1 MNTTASGFSTGSTIE
16 RPRPPDPQSGPPHRS
31 VAAIVASLHGR
42 AGKTLLARILADYF
56 ILSGR
61 RPALFDTDAAERML
75 HAAFPDDA
83 IVVDLTEVRDQMILF
98 DTLVARS
105 AASRVVDVSHHAA
118 RRFFK
123 VMQESRFAAEAR
135 ARRVEPVIFHIVDRN
150 ADSYEAAR
158 LLRERFD
165 DCALVLVENAFLGK
179 VKDRTRRSTG
189 YQAFEDHELRMTLP
203 LLDPEVLDIVEDMHL
218 SLSDLMREPLSRG
231 AGGGPLSFDERADL
245 RGWLGRIFRDIHRL
259 TRAVE
264 IRALSLAPA
273 DPVI

>member
-135 ARRVEPVIFHIVDRN
+135 ARQVEPVIFHIVDRN
-150 ADSYEAAR
+150 ADSYEAAL
-158 LLRERFD
+158 LLRERFE
-165 DCALVLVENAFLGK
+165 DCAVVLVENAFLGK

-189 YQAFEDHELRMTLP
+189 YQALEDHALRMTLP
-203 LLDPEVLDIVEDMHL
+203 CLDPEVLDIVEDMHL

-231 AGGGPLSFDERADL
+231 AGGGPLSFDERAEL
-245 RGWLGRIFRDIHRL
+245 RGWLGRIFRDIHRV

-264 IRALSLAPA
+264 TRALSLAP
-273 DPVI
+273 DGPLI

>member
-1 MNTTASGFSTGSTIE
+1 MNMTASGFSTGSTIE
-16 RPRPPDPQSGPPHRS
+16 RPRPPDRQIGPPHRS

-61 RPALFDTDAAERML
+61 RPALFDTDAAERTL
-75 HAAFPDDA
+75 HGAFPDDA

-135 ARRVEPVIFHIVDRN
+135 ARQVEPVIFHIVDRN

-179 VKDRTRRSTG
+179 AKDRTRSSGG
-189 YQAFEDHELRMTLP
+189 YRAFEDYELRMTLP
-203 LLDPEVLDIVEDMHL
+203 HLDPEVLDIVEDMRL

-231 AGGGPLSFDERADL
+231 ASGGPLSFDERADL

-264 IRALSLAPA
+264 TRALSLAP
-273 DPVI
+273 DGPLI